1 MSAGVLEEL
10 PLVDPR
16 GIFVR
21 VRQGVVNLSG
31 PVESSSLRQQDLI
44 AVVLRL
50 VWDVDGVVDV
60 VNRLGGATEGGRPG
74 HLTPS

>member
-1 MSAGVLEEL
+1 M
-10 PLVDPR
+10 
-16 GIFVR
+16 
-21 VRQGVVNLSG
+21 NLSG

-60 VNRLGGATEGGRPG
+60 VNRPGGSRRGAGLGT
-74 HLTPS
+74 